1 MLHEIGLLCTVG
13 LGFWMA
19 LDAAGRLPRRF
30 QALPTALLG
39 VSAAL
44 WAGGELLVVNAAG
57 PEEVLLSRRLLYAGT
72 VILPIAWV
80 WAAADAARASWLSRA
95 PWLLA
100 LAAVPEAA
108 IYALLYTDA
117 AVWFVHSTARPP
129 RFGPLFWTHAAIGWS
144 LVTTGTGYFLLA
156 AVRLG
161 KASRAR
167 MIAIIVGTTLPL
179 LANLLYLV
187 TGQFQT
193 HVDPTPLL
201 LGVGILVIRLAAI
214 DSGLMAFVPVAR
226 KDVIEQLQQGV
237 LVADL
242 EGKIADANPA
252 AAAIVGETKLTGR
265 ALEAVLAPAL
275 SDRRRSIEVER
286 FPVRGLFGA
295 VGSCAVVRDCTEA
308 RRIERQLQQA
318 QKLEAVGYL
327 TAGIA
332 HGINNPLAFL
342 SSNLGSLEELA
353 ELVADDAVQA
363 ALGPKGAELAAEAPE
378 IVAEM
383 RDGLDR
389 IGRLVERMMGFAR
402 ATSPDE
408 NPVEVDLHRVA
419 EKANALASVG
429 VAANAIRLELRPA
442 PRVLGREDELVQI
455 ATNLLLNAVQANGDA
470 PAIEL
475 EVSRQRDL
483 VALSVRDRGPGIP
496 EEDLP
501 HVFDP
506 FFTTRGLGEGTGL
519 GLSLS
524 FDLARRH
531 GGTLEAANHP
541 GGGAV
546 FTLWLP
552 PAPPGAESAGDAVR
566 NPPAGAGQPAILSG
580 RW

>member
-1 MLHEIGLLCTVG
+1 MLHDIGLLCTVG

-19 LDAAGRLPRRF
+19 LDAAGRLPRRL

-39 VSAAL
+39 VSAAF
-44 WAGGELLVVNAAG
+44 WAGGELLVVNSSS
-57 PEEVLLSRRLLYAGT
+57 PDEVLVSRRLLYAGT
-72 VILPIAWV
+72 ALLPIAWL
-80 WAAADAARASWLSRA
+80 WAAADAARAPWLRRA

-100 LAAVPEAA
+100 LAALPEALT
-108 IYALLYTDA
+108 YAVLYTDA
-117 AVWFVHSTARPP
+117 HAWFVHLTARPP
-129 RFGPLFWTHAAIGWS
+129 HFGPLFWVHAGISWS
-144 LVTTGTGYFLLA
+144 LVALGTGYFLLA

-167 MIAIIVGTTLPL
+167 MVAIFCGTTLPL

-193 HVDPTPLL
+193 HIDPTPLL
-201 LGVGILVIRLAAI
+201 LAAGILLIRLAAI
-214 DSGLMAFVPVAR
+214 DSGLLAFVPVAR
-226 KDVIEQLQQGV
+226 KDVIQQLQLGV

-242 EGKIADANPA
+242 EGKIVDANPA
-252 AAAIVGETKLTGR
+252 AAAILRETKLTCR
-265 ALEAVLAPAL
+265 SLEAMLAPAQ

-286 FPVRGLFGA
+286 FPVKGLVGV

-308 RRIERQLQQA
+308 RRVEQQLQQA
-318 QKLEAVGYL
+318 HKLEAIGYL

-342 SSNLGSLEELA
+342 NSNLGSLEELA
-353 ELVADDAVQA
+353 AVIAEEPVQA
-363 ALGPKGAELAAEAPE
+363 ALGPKRAELAAEAPE
-378 IVAEM
+378 IIDEM

-402 ATSPDE
+402 STSPEE
-408 NPVEVDLHRVA
+408 NLVEVDLHRVA
-419 EKANALASVG
+419 EKANALAAVG
-429 VAANAIRLELRPA
+429 VAANTIQLALDPA
-442 PRVLGREDELVQI
+442 PPVLGREDELVQI
-455 ATNLLLNAVQANGDA
+455 ATNLLLNAIQASGDA
-470 PAIEL
+470 PAIAL
-475 EVSRQRDL
+475 QVSRERGL
-483 VALSVRDRGPGIP
+483 VTMSVRDCGPGIP
-496 EEDLP
+496 EDDLP

-506 FFTTRGLGEGTGL
+506 FFTTKGLGEGTGL

-531 GGTLEAANHP
+531 GGTLEATNHP

-552 PAPPGAESAGDAVR
+552 PAPEGETKRDEEGLSSPGA
-566 NPPAGAGQPAILSG
+566 
-580 RW
+580 